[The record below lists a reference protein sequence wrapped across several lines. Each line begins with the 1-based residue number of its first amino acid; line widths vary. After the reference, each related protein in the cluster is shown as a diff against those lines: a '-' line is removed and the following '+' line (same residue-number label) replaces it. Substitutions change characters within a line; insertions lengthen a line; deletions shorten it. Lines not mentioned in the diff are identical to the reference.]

1 MPGLIIIVV
10 VFVALAALVLLW
22 MLRWSKDRAATAE
35 ALESPAT
42 ETLEYVVPH
51 GQDPVVVTAA
61 LENAGFTTRIDSTG
75 EVLHIH
81 CPDGREQARD
91 RARAVIA
98 EADSSAIEHGQPLG
112 RGRVTFLDE
121 R

>member
-10 VFVALAALVLLW
+10 AVVVLAAVVLFW

-35 ALESPAT
+35 ALEGPAT
-42 ETLEYVVPH
+42 ETLDYAVPT
-51 GQDPVVVTAA
+51 GQDPVVVMSA
-61 LENAGFTTRIDSTG
+61 LETHGFTARLDQSG

-91 RARAVIA
+91 RARAVIT
-98 EADSSAIEHGQPLG
+98 EADSSAIEHGQPLDH
-112 RGRVTFLDE
+112 GRVRFLDE